1 MDGRLGLWMPLATK
15 KSISNLVWFK
25 MNIYILKNLLLEV
38 PKHDA
43 KPIAWSPLWSLFFLV
58 ARFKQGEVL

>member
-1 MDGRLGLWMPLATK
+1 
-15 KSISNLVWFK
+15 